1 MIRRTQLLVIISAVL
16 LFLFTFFINI
26 NSFSN
31 QLEVNL
37 KLEIIELFKIIGF
50 ASLVGLLFG
59 LVLFKRQK
67 YIQRIIITIPIAF
80 ILFALPYLWQ
90 KTKDFYG
97 LEENYNY
104 FTAVEDIKNGKV
116 QIIVVGLI
124 LPDPTINWERKLK
137 IEKLVQKKFG
147 YESVNFGCAIF
158 NGVHFYNSAMEKHLE
173 KINGKNWKERE
184 KAMLDSLLKTN

>member
-124 LPDPTINWERKLK
+124 LPDPTINWERKLEIK
-137 IEKLVQKKFG
+137 ISSKK
-147 YESVNFGCAIF
+147 VWI
-158 NGVHFYNSAMEKHLE
+158 
-173 KINGKNWKERE
+173 
-184 KAMLDSLLKTN
+184 

>member
-1 MIRRTQLLVIISAVL
+1 MISRTQLLVIISAVL
-16 LFLFTFFINI
+16 LFLFTFFINV

-31 QLEVNL
+31 QLEVFLNL
-37 KLEIIELFKIIGF
+37 GIIELFKIVGF

-59 LVLFKRQK
+59 LFLFKRQMF
-67 YIQRIIITIPIAF
+67 IQRIIITIPIAF
-80 ILFALPYLWQ
+80 ILFTLPYLWQ

-97 LEENYNY
+97 LEENFNY

-124 LPDPTINWERKLK
+124 LPDPTINWERKLE

-147 YESVNFGCAIF
+147 YESVNFGCTIF
-158 NGVHFYNSAMEKHLE
+158 NGVHFYNSEMEKHLE
-173 KINGKNWKERE
+173 KTNGKNWKERE